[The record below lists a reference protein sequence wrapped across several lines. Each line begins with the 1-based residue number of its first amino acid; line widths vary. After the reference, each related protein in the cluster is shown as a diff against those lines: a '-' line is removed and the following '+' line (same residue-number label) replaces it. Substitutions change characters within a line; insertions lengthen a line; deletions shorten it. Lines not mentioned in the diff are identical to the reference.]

1 MARIPNGAR
10 VIIVQP
16 GNLYRLTGTIVSAGG
31 MFGRS
36 YDIDLD
42 IEDGY
47 VMVDDTTGK
56 QFTTVTVGAVWI
68 EELAE
73 RSVGR

>member
-16 GNLYRLTGTIVSAGG
+16 GNLYRLTGTIVGTSGV
-31 MFGRS
+31 FGRS
-36 YDIDLD
+36 YEVDLD

-56 QFTTVTVGAVWI
+56 QFTSVTVGAAWV

-73 RSVGR
+73 RWVGQ